1 MAVAVGA
8 VVQAAAVVAVV
19 SLLPQLASL
28 LVVSRRANGVALA
41 ALALLRDRHIGDQS
55 VSASCVVT
63 TFA

>member
-41 ALALLRDRHIGDQS
+41 ALAERFYATAISAIRVS
-55 VSASCVVT
+55 VRLAS
-63 TFA
+63 

>member
-1 MAVAVGA
+1 VAVAVAVGA

-41 ALALLRDRHIGDQS
+41 ALAL
-55 VSASCVVT
+55 APAAVVV
-63 TFA
+63 APPRSRSK